1 MNTFLTVCFLLLPA
15 TLFIFFF
22 VRKVDRNI
30 VKTENEK
37 KDLKNSIEVKNE
49 IEQKKEDIKNENKNL
64 SDNDLD
70 KFIESESSKK

>member
-37 KDLKNSIEVKNE
+37 KDLKNSIEVKND

>member
-1 MNTFLTVCFLLLPA
+1 MNTFLTLCFLLLPA

-37 KDLKNSIEVKNE
+37 KDLKNSIEVKND

>member
-1 MNTFLTVCFLLLPA
+1 VNTLLAVCFLLLPA
-15 TLFIFFF
+15 TLFIYMF
-22 VRKVDRNI
+22 VRKVDRDM

-49 IEQKKEDIKNENKNL
+49 IEQKKEEIKNENKNL
-64 SDNDLD
+64 PDNDLD

>member
-1 MNTFLTVCFLLLPA
+1 MNTLLAVCFLLLPA
-15 TLFIFFF
+15 TLFIYMF
-22 VRKVDRNI
+22 VRKVDRDM

-49 IEQKKEDIKNENKNL
+49 IEQKKEEIKNENKNL
-64 SDNDLD
+64 PDNDLD

>member
-1 MNTFLTVCFLLLPA
+1 VNTLLAVCFLLLPA
-15 TLFIFFF
+15 TIFIYIF
-22 VRKVDRNI
+22 VRKVDRDM

-49 IEQKKEDIKNENKNL
+49 IEQKKEEIKNENKNL
-64 SDNDLD
+64 PDNDLD

>member
-1 MNTFLTVCFLLLPA
+1 MNTFLTLCFLLLPA
-15 TLFIFFF
+15 TIFIFFF

-37 KDLKNSIEVKNE
+37 KDLKNSIEVKND

>member
-1 MNTFLTVCFLLLPA
+1 M
-15 TLFIFFF
+15 F
-22 VRKVDRNI
+22 VRKVDRDM

-49 IEQKKEDIKNENKNL
+49 IEQKKEEIKNENKNL
-64 SDNDLD
+64 PDNDLD